1 MHISKGKADVDE
13 KFGTR
18 SLWKVY
24 EDASGNQYTAYLNKA
39 DLLDNNN
46 KFYVLQL
53 LQQVHNPNSYGI
65 FTRYGRVGTPGV
77 QEMKQMDS
85 KDEKDE
91 EMNLTLAIKEYDK
104 IFKQK
109 TSKAK
114 GYSALEMRSGGDE
127 KETTEAVDPTDSALE
142 MEPSKLEPA
151 VQSLMEFIHDK
162 KAMEKLVIK
171 AGYDVSKLPIG
182 KLSEE
187 TILEG
192 YKYLS

>member
-1 MHISKGKADVDE
+1 
-13 KFGTR
+13 
-18 SLWKVY
+18 
-24 EDASGNQYTAYLNKA
+24 
-39 DLLDNNN
+39 
-46 KFYVLQL
+46 
-53 LQQVHNPNSYGI
+53 
-65 FTRYGRVGTPGV
+65 
-77 QEMKQMDS
+77 MDS

-91 EMNLTLAIKEYDK
+91 KMNLTLAIKEYDK

>member
-1 MHISKGKADVDE
+1 
-13 KFGTR
+13 
-18 SLWKVY
+18 
-24 EDASGNQYTAYLNKA
+24 
-39 DLLDNNN
+39 
-46 KFYVLQL
+46 
-53 LQQVHNPNSYGI
+53 
-65 FTRYGRVGTPGV
+65 
-77 QEMKQMDS
+77 MDS

-91 EMNLTLAIKEYDK
+91 KMNLTLAIKEYDK

-127 KETTEAVDPTDSALE
+127 KETTEAVDPTD